1 VRRRRNR
8 SFTVYTSSGTGSYR
22 SRAKAESAA
31 RWVAEGTGEPVS
43 VVSESTGQTWEVT
56 SGNATLVVS

>member
-1 VRRRRNR
+1 VRRRRSK
-8 SFTVYTSSGTGSYR
+8 SFTVYTSSGTGSYH

-43 VVSESTGQTWEVT
+43 VVNESTGQTWEVS
-56 SGNATLVVS
+56 SGHATLVVS